1 MTATATN
8 IREDTRAVAAAA
20 AAAVRAT
27 AAAVI
32 QVTEEV
38 TQAVPAQAAAAV
50 VLGVQKV
57 LSPVVPVGLNDLW
70 SAEV

>member
-1 MTATATN
+1 MTA
-8 IREDTRAVAAAA
+8 
-20 AAAVRAT
+20 

-38 TQAVPAQAAAAV
+38 TQVVPAQAAAAV

-57 LSPVVPVGLNDLW
+57 LSHVVPVVHNDLW